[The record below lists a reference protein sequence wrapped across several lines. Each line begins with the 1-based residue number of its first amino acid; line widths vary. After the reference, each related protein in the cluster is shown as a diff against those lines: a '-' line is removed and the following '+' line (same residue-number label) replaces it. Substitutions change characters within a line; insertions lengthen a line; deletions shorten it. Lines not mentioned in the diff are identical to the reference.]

1 MSNRASGLKRSPGG
15 NTGARM
21 MSSAYPVRALLVAIF
36 ILMMGS
42 GFLSTLIAIRLEL
55 AGASAGIIGL
65 VATSYFA
72 GLMLGSLRVEKVITR
87 IGHIRAFAAFV
98 TVYSASSL
106 TYAIVDHPGVWT
118 ALRFIDGFAMAGVF
132 VCLESWLNQQASPQ
146 NRSAVLAFYM
156 IALYC
161 GQAAGQFLLN
171 LGDNAPDLPFM
182 VSAILLSIALLP
194 VLLTRMEQP
203 RIESVAPSSLRR
215 LYKASPL
222 GIVGTLVTGAMLGAF
237 YALGAVYIQ
246 RIGMGLSQ
254 VALFTSCVIAGGVA
268 LQYPLGLLSDHF
280 DRRMIVIVCFLTAA
294 AVCAAIAVL
303 PLGPTG
309 TIALGSLFGGFAFA
323 LYPLCVAHSNDHLS
337 EQERIS
343 ASGGLVLVYSAG
355 AMAGPLIGSTG
366 MGTLGPAGLFIA
378 IAVLAAWGGAFG
390 IWRMAMRPA
399 VPGELQQNFQSL
411 PRTTPMAAVLEAEG
425 DG

>member
-1 MSNRASGLKRSPGG
+1 MLN
-15 NTGARM
+15 
-21 MSSAYPVRALLVAIF
+21 SAYPVRALLFAIF
-36 ILMMGS
+36 LLMAGS
-42 GFLSTLIAIRLEL
+42 GFLSTLIAVRLES

-65 VATSYFA
+65 VATAYFA
-72 GLMLGSLRVEKVITR
+72 GLMLGSIQVGRVIAR
-87 IGHIRAFAAFV
+87 IGHIRAFAAVV

-106 TYAIVDHPGVWT
+106 TYAILDGPAVWT
-118 ALRFIDGFAMAGVF
+118 MLRLVDGFSMAGVF
-132 VCLESWLNQQASPQ
+132 VCLESWLNQQANAK

-156 IALYC
+156 IALYS

-203 RIESVAPSSLRR
+203 RMEAVAPFTIRR
-215 LYKASPL
+215 LYDVSPL

-268 LQYPLGLLSDHF
+268 LQYPLGMLSDRF
-280 DRRMIVIVCFLTAA
+280 DRRLVVIACFFAASFICAPIVLADLSA
-294 AVCAAIAVL
+294 SW
-303 PLGPTG
+303 
-309 TIALGSLFGGFAFA
+309 TIGLGSLFGGFAFA

-337 EQERIS
+337 EAERTG
-343 ASGGLVLVYSAG
+343 ASGGLVLTYSAG
-355 AMAGPLIGSTG
+355 AVAGPLIGSAG
-366 MGTLGPAGLFIA
+366 MGILGPAGLF
-378 IAVLAAWGGAFG
+378 AVIGLLALLGGLFG
-390 IWRMAMRPA
+390 IWRSFARASVPA
-399 VPGELQQNFQSL
+399 DDQQSFQSL
-411 PRTTPMAAVLEAEG
+411 PRTTPMAAVLEGEG
-425 DG
+425 SIPE